1 MALDN
6 ATVLARVQGR
16 FGGAIQE
23 AVEYR
28 GDLALRVEP
37 ADLPAVAQFLRDDG
51 ELQYVFLSS
60 ITGVDYLGREPRF
73 EVVYHLR
80 SLVNRHLIVLK
91 VGVAE
96 DNPRLPSLVPLWPT
110 ATFQE
115 REVFDMFGV
124 LFDGHPSLHRILM
137 PEDWDGHPQRK
148 DEPLV
153 YEEVAFSFNQ
163 AEIDAQKPYA
173 RE

>member
-6 ATVLARVQGR
+6 ATVLARVQQR
-16 FGGAIQE
+16 FGAGLQE

-28 GDLALRVEP
+28 GDLALRIEP
-37 ADLPAVAQFLRDDG
+37 ATLPVLAAFLRDDPA
-51 ELQYVFLSS
+51 LQYIFLSS

-80 SLVNRHLIVLK
+80 SLEHSHLVVLK

-115 REVFDMFGV
+115 REVFDMFGL
-124 LFDGHPSLHRILM
+124 LFDGHPSMHRILM
-137 PEDWDGHPQRK
+137 PDDWDGHPQRK